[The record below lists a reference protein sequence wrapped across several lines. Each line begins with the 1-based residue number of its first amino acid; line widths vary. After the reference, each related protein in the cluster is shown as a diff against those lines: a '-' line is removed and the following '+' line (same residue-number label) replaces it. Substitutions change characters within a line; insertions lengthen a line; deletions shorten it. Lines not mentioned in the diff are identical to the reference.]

1 MLIPLK
7 YTFAINEEVLAI
19 RILTNFSLYSPDNML
34 KGWKTLKM
42 ASDRLEIQLSLTEP
56 MLVSSFY
63 EKDLLEVIVLK
74 NEFFF
79 SNETKSFV
87 AKNFKVMSEIP

>member
-19 RILTNFSLYSPDNML
+19 RILTNFSLYSPDDMI

-42 ASDRLEIQLSLTEP
+42 ASDILEI
-56 MLVSSFY
+56 
-63 EKDLLEVIVLK
+63 
-74 NEFFF
+74 
-79 SNETKSFV
+79 
-87 AKNFKVMSEIP
+87 